1 MEVKSGKP
9 SSIKINFDGA
19 YDGRNFRS
27 ASGAIARN
35 VRGRLCSLGQRSTM
49 GSCPPSSLKP
59 LYVIEHGNGG
69 KNGLGGS
76 YNGGGFINHSEKH
89 PWIYGVNAGHG
100 LGKGTELRRVAEFR
114 RKGERDDH

>member
-1 MEVKSGKP
+1 MALMMV
-9 SSIKINFDGA
+9 
-19 YDGRNFRS
+19 
-27 ASGAIARN
+27 AIFGQLRELLQGML
-35 VRGRLCSLGQRSTM
+35 RGGLCSLDQRSTM

-69 KNGLGGS
+69 KNGG
-76 YNGGGFINHSEKH
+76 EH